1 MKKITSLAVVIVLA
15 AVFAMSAAKAENRD
29 DLQAIKKAVKENPN
43 YEAGKDVRWF
53 KVLVTDAKT
62 NKDRVR
68 ITLPIGIVEVFLR
81 CAGNKH
87 IRMNEHDCDID
98 VQALFN
104 ELKKIGPMSLIEVME
119 KDEIIKVWL
128 E

>member
-1 MKKITSLAVVIVLA
+1 MKKIISLILVIVLA
-15 AVFAMSAAKAENRD
+15 AVFAMSTAKAENRD